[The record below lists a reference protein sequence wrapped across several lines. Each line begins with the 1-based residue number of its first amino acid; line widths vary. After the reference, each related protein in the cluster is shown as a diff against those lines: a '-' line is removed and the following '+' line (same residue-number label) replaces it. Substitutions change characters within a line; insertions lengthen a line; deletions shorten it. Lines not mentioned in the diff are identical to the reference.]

1 MSDLPETPV
10 SEQAR
15 HAGPVS
21 SRELDPEE
29 IPSTDIVFEC
39 PHCAKSLSIDQRGA
53 GLVIRCTQCGEPV
66 TVPIPEGMAI
76 EDFDATPEELSAQ
89 LLNTRQTLSRA
100 QRRIAELEAE
110 VAAFAAFREETK
122 RAHTAAEEA
131 VSSLRLALA
140 RTLREQEAAF
150 ASAKEALALAVPP
163 PPVPEKAA
171 EPAKA

>member
-122 RAHTAAEEA
+122 RARTAAEEA
-131 VSSLRLALA
+131 ATRAGRGVQADAALVLGKAVADDVVAGLRRLAA
-140 RTLREQEAAF
+140 DCAD
-150 ASAKEALALAVPP
+150 SGHGDSP
-163 PPVPEKAA
+163 
-171 EPAKA
+171 